1 MPHILIE
8 ACCGSAE
15 DALHAAR
22 GGADRVEMN
31 TALYLGGLTPS
42 IGSLRVL
49 RETSAVPVI
58 ALLRPREGG
67 FCYSETAFRTMLSDG
82 EQLLATGADGLVF
95 GCLTPEGEIDEPRV
109 RALVA
114 LCGSRPAVFH
124 RAIDVVPDWRRAL
137 EVLIRCGV
145 TRVLTS
151 GQAKSAILG
160 AQTIAQM
167 VRFSQGAI
175 EILPGAGVT
184 PDNVL
189 ELLEITGC
197 TQVHLSRRRE
207 LRDTS
212 TRANPSLRFGHPQ
225 SPPEDEY
232 KVTDAEA
239 FARLRALLP

>member
-8 ACCGSAE
+8 ACCGSAD
-15 DALHAAR
+15 DALEAAR

-42 IGSLRVL
+42 VGSLRVL
-49 RETSAVPVI
+49 RETSAVPVM
-58 ALLRPREGG
+58 AMLRPREGG

-82 EQLLATGADGLVF
+82 EQLLASGADGLVF

-175 EILPGAGVT
+175 ESLPGAGVT

>member
-22 GGADRVEMN
+22 GGADRGEMN

-58 ALLRPREGG
+58 AMLRPREGG

-82 EQLLATGADGLVF
+82 EQLLASGADGLVF

-212 TRANPSLRFGHPQ
+212 ARANPSLRFGHPQ

>member
-49 RETSAVPVI
+49 RETSAVPVM
-58 ALLRPREGG
+58 AMLRPREGG

-82 EQLLATGADGLVF
+82 EQLLASGADGLVF

-151 GQAKSAILG
+151 GQANSAILG